1 VGNNL
6 LFSIIIPVYNIE
18 QYLKQCLESI
28 INQSYNNI
36 EVILINDGSTDK
48 SGVICEEVSIL
59 DNRFKV
65 VHTENRG
72 VSSARNMGLS
82 IATGDYIVFVDSDDW
97 LENKAIEK
105 INNLLQDRLYDL
117 IIFGVVKEIN
127 NQQIPMYSNQTSG
140 CINSN
145 KDIENVLPLLI
156 KQEVINP
163 PFKVYKHELIRN
175 NGIKFETSVNIA
187 EDYLF
192 NMQCFLNA
200 NSLYVMEDILYHY
213 MIRDNISLTRKFQ
226 VDKYQKLMQVNDKL
240 KDIVSLKGNN
250 DRIEEALLY
259 IRLKNIYSC
268 FLDIFNKDC
277 KYNYQEKLAHL
288 KRIINKE
295 KKVNFFKIKDRNY
308 KILAIILKLNSSKLI
323 YLLSKILTRVKEKTT
338 LCKFINISRR
348 FFNNQ

>member
-1 VGNNL
+1 MDNNL

-18 QYLKQCLESI
+18 QYLMQCLESI

-48 SGVICEEVSIL
+48 SAVICEEASKH

-65 VHTENRG
+65 VHTENQG

-97 LENKAIEK
+97 LESNAIEK
-105 INNLLQDRLYDL
+105 INNLLQDQLYDL

-127 NQQIPMYSNQTSG
+127 DQRIPMYSKQTLG
-140 CINSN
+140 GYTSN
-145 KDIENVLPLLI
+145 KDIEKVLPLMI

-175 NGIKFETSVNIA
+175 NGIKFETRVNIA

-192 NMQCFLNA
+192 NMQCFLYA
-200 NSLYVMEDILYHY
+200 NSLYVMKDILYHY

-226 VDKYQKLMQVNDKL
+226 VDKYQKLMLVNDKL
-240 KDIVSLKGNN
+240 KDMVNLKGNS

-268 FLDIFNKDC
+268 FLDIFNKNC
-277 KYNYQEKLAHL
+277 NYNYQEKLAHL

-295 KKVNFFKIKDRNY
+295 QKVNFLKIKDRNY
-308 KILAIILKLNSSKLI
+308 KILAIFLKLNSTKLI
-323 YLLSKILTRVKEKTT
+323 YLLSKILSRVKEKK
-338 LCKFINISRR
+338 LLI
-348 FFNNQ
+348 